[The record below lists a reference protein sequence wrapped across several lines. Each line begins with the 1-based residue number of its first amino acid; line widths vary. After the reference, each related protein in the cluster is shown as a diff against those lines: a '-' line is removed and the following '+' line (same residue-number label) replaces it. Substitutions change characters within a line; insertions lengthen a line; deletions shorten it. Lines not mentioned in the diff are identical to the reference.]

1 MPNVTGSFLPQSVV
15 NLFFISAAAAFVN
28 VITSI
33 SEGLTWQ
40 LSIRYFT
47 LPVKTVVLPLPGP
60 AKTRHA
66 PLLTGWFLNLR
77 KLKA

>member
-1 MPNVTGSFLPQSVV
+1 MKSAEGNGKFSAAECRKPV
-15 NLFFISAAAAFVN
+15 FISVAAAFVN

-66 PLLTGWFLNLR
+66 PLLNSIALTVHC
-77 KLKA
+77 